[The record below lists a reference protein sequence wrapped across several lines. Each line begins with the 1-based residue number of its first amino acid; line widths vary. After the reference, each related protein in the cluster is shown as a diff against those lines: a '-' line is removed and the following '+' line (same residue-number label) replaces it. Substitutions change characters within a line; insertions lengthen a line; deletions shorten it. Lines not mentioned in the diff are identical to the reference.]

1 MMKKKV
7 VVLVLAAMMVLG
19 CAMGAT
25 LAWLTDSATVTNTFT
40 PSNINITL
48 TETNPAVDTDENSP
62 HKGNHVAKMV
72 PGSDIA
78 KDPKVT
84 VLKDSEKCFLFIEI
98 DDSAVKDYLD
108 YTVATGWTPLT
119 GLPTDTK
126 DSDYTAN
133 KVYYR
138 VVDSSTSDQG
148 FGILAGDKVT
158 VMDTLGKTE
167 MAAVGTGKDMVF
179 TAYAVQY
186 ENIATADDNANALKA
201 WAQRV
206 K

>member
-1 MMKKKV
+1 MKKKV

-48 TETNPAVDTDENSP
+48 TETNPALDTDVDSP
-62 HKGNHVAKMV
+62 NKGNHVAKMV
-72 PGSDIA
+72 PGATIT
-78 KDPKVT
+78 KDPVVT
-84 VLKDSEKCFLFIEI
+84 VVKYSEKCFLFVEI

-108 YTVATGWTPLT
+108 YNVATGWTQLT

-138 VVDSSTSDQG
+138 VVDYSTSDQP
-148 FGILAGDKVT
+148 FGILTDNKVT
-158 VMDTLGKTE
+158 VKNTLGKTE
-167 MAAVGTGKDMVF
+167 MAAVGTGVDMVF

-186 ENIATADDNANALKA
+186 ENIATADDNDNALLA